1 MKKIVSAAVIGAM
14 VMGLTACGGSK
25 TADNDKLQVY
35 TSFYAMY
42 DIAREIAGDK
52 ADVYSMCPV
61 GTEPHDY
68 EPKTTDMAKLTEADV
83 FIYNGGGMES
93 WAQKAA
99 STLKNV
105 RVVAASDAVE
115 KQENSDPHIWLYPMN
130 ALKEAEEV
138 KNALVE
144 KDAGNSEAYEANYE
158 AFRDKIYEL
167 DTQYRDMAENSKN
180 KDIVVAHEA
189 YGYLC
194 TAYGLNQI
202 AVESVQGGEPSPTRM
217 AEIVNLM
224 KEKDIKYICA
234 EELESSKAVEAIAK
248 ETGAEIVDLNP
259 FEGDTENRSYF
270 DVMKENLEV
279 LTKIL
284 N

>member
-1 MKKIVSAAVIGAM
+1 MKKIISIITLICVTLCLS
-14 VMGLTACGGSK
+14 ACGGG
-25 TADNDKLQVY
+25 TAGTTEKPQVY

-42 DIAREIAGDK
+42 DFAREIAGDK

-83 FIYNGGGMES
+83 FVYNGGGMEA

-99 STLKNV
+99 DTLKNV
-105 RVVAASDAVE
+105 KLVCASENIE
-115 KQENSDPHIWLYPMN
+115 KLDNSDPHIWLYPMN
-130 ALKEAEEV
+130 ALKEAEAI

-144 KDAGNSEAYEANYE
+144 CDSENSGAYEAN
-158 AFRDKIYEL
+158 FDSFKNRITEL
-167 DTQYRDMAENSKN
+167 DSEYRTVTESAAK

-194 TAYGLNQI
+194 NAYGLNQI
-202 AVESVQGGEPSPTRM
+202 AVESVNGAEPSTTRM
-217 AEIVNLM
+217 AEIINLM
-224 KEKDIKYICA
+224 REKNIGYICA
-234 EELESSKAVEAIAK
+234 EELTSSKTVETIAA
-248 ETGAEIVDLNP
+248 ETGAEVAELNP
-259 FEGDTENRSYF
+259 FEGDTEDRSYF
-270 DVMKENLEV
+270 EIMEENLEV
-279 LTKIL
+279 LKKIL